1 MPKLRQL
8 FGRDIEIVL
17 DLSPD
22 VAPVVADPAQVRQDS
37 LLELAVGPGLPAVR
51 RGTRAVSDSG
61 RGLDNRVGT
70 PYESFCRGLG

>member
-1 MPKLRQL
+1 VPKLRQL

-37 LLELAVGPGLPAVR
+37 LLELAVNSREDRGCRRSVEGLWQ
-51 RGTRAVSDSG
+51 
-61 RGLDNRVGT
+61 
-70 PYESFCRGLG
+70 